1 MSIHVAREHPRE
13 QQRIADLMRLV
24 PKPIGTALDVG
35 TRDGH
40 LASRLADFAA
50 QVVAVDLELPRCSD
64 SRVGLEVGDARRLR
78 FEDCT
83 FDLVLCAEVL
93 EHIPEPGMT
102 AACRELSRVAR
113 QYVLV
118 GVPYRQDTRVGRMT
132 CWSCGAKNPP
142 WGHVNTFDREQIE
155 ALFWDLEA
163 VEWSFVGTTRD
174 RTNWVSV
181 LLNDLGG
188 NPWGTYEQDEPCVHC
203 GVKLVRPATRT
214 LSQRLASKAAHVANE
229 LYSPFVR
236 PRPNWVHVLFRRKSI
251 K

>member
-1 MSIHVAREHPRE
+1 
-13 QQRIADLMRLV
+13 
-24 PKPIGTALDVG
+24 
-35 TRDGH
+35 
-40 LASRLADFAA
+40 
-50 QVVAVDLELPRCSD
+50 
-64 SRVGLEVGDARRLR
+64 
-78 FEDCT
+78 
-83 FDLVLCAEVL
+83 VLCAEVL

-132 CWSCGAKNPP
+132 CRSCGAKNPP

-155 ALFWDLEA
+155 ALFSELEA

-203 GVKLVRPATRT
+203 GAKLVRPANRT
-214 LSQRLASKAAHVANE
+214 LPQRLASKAAHVANK

-236 PRPNWVHVLFRRKSI
+236 PRPNWVHVLFRKNSL